1 MRQILFG
8 EQWFHPE
15 APAEVVE
22 IFNRLGR
29 KRTFKKGEE
38 LKHGAPDGEIT
49 LLLTGL
55 CLYRFWDTQDKEH
68 VLSLILPNRTMGDID
83 GLTGTMANVSAYTI
97 KNSTGLVLPYDVW
110 HKEIRKDI
118 NVYEKVAQNITFKQE
133 SHIEALLACFTLDID
148 SRLRAFL
155 HSLIKSYY
163 KPNYAGWNPMPVR
176 LTATLIASIISASR
190 TSVSLTLSDWTEKGW
205 MKKDGNIA
213 LFHGS
218 IFTNLKDW
226 WEPGA

>member
-148 SRLRAFL
+148 NRLRAFL
-155 HSLIKSYY
+155 HSFQVLLQAELCRLETHAGSADSDVNCLNYFCKPHLCFSDIK
-163 KPNYAGWNPMPVR
+163 
-176 LTATLIASIISASR
+176 
-190 TSVSLTLSDWTEKGW
+190 
-205 MKKDGNIA
+205 
-213 LFHGS
+213 
-218 IFTNLKDW
+218 
-226 WEPGA
+226 

>member
-22 IFNRLGR
+22 IFNRLGE

-83 GLTGTMANVSAYTI
+83 GLTGTMAN
-97 KNSTGLVLPYDVW
+97 G
-110 HKEIRKDI
+110 KDI
-118 NVYEKVAQNITFKQE
+118 NIYEKVAQNITFKQE

-148 SRLRAFL
+148 SRLGAFL

-176 LTATLIASIISASR
+176 LTATLIAAIISASR
-190 TSVSLTLSDWTEKGW
+190 TSVSLTLSDWMEKGW
-205 MKKDGNIA
+205 MKRDGNIA

-226 WEPGA
+226 WAPGV

>member
-22 IFNRLGR
+22 IFNRLGE

-83 GLTGTMANVSAYTI
+83 GLTGTMAN
-97 KNSTGLVLPYDVW
+97 G
-110 HKEIRKDI
+110 KDI
-118 NVYEKVAQNITFKQE
+118 NIYEKVAQNITFKQE

-176 LTATLIASIISASR
+176 LTATLIAAIISASR
-190 TSVSLTLSDWTEKGW
+190 TSVSLTLSDLMEKGW
-205 MKKDGNIA
+205 MKRDGNIA

-226 WEPGA
+226 WAPGV

>member
-22 IFNRLGR
+22 IFNRLGE

-83 GLTGTMANVSAYTI
+83 GLTGTMAN
-97 KNSTGLVLPYDVW
+97 G
-110 HKEIRKDI
+110 KDI
-118 NVYEKVAQNITFKQE
+118 NIYEKVAQNITFKQE

-176 LTATLIASIISASR
+176 LTATLIAAIISASR
-190 TSVSLTLSDWTEKGW
+190 TSVSLTLSDWMEKGW
-205 MKKDGNIA
+205 MKRDGNIA

-218 IFTNLKDW
+218 IFTN
-226 WEPGA
+226 

>member
-22 IFNRLGR
+22 IFNRLGE

-83 GLTGTMANVSAYTI
+83 GLT
-97 KNSTGLVLPYDVW
+97 
-110 HKEIRKDI
+110 
-118 NVYEKVAQNITFKQE
+118 
-133 SHIEALLACFTLDID
+133 
-148 SRLRAFL
+148 
-155 HSLIKSYY
+155 
-163 KPNYAGWNPMPVR
+163 
-176 LTATLIASIISASR
+176 
-190 TSVSLTLSDWTEKGW
+190 
-205 MKKDGNIA
+205 
-213 LFHGS
+213 
-218 IFTNLKDW
+218 
-226 WEPGA
+226 

>member
-22 IFNRLGR
+22 IFNRLGE

-68 VLSLILPNRTMGDID
+68 VLSLIIPNRTMGDID
-83 GLTGTMANVSAYTI
+83 GLTGIMAN
-97 KNSTGLVLPYDVW
+97 G
-110 HKEIRKDI
+110 KDI
-118 NVYEKVAQNITFKQE
+118 NIYEKVAQNITFKQE

-176 LTATLIASIISASR
+176 LTATLIAAIISASR
-190 TSVSLTLSDWTEKGW
+190 TSVSLTLSDWMEKGW
-205 MKKDGNIA
+205 MKRDGNIA

-226 WEPGA
+226 WAPGV

>member
-22 IFNRLGR
+22 IFNRLGESVP
-29 KRTFKKGEE
+29 FKKGEE

-83 GLTGTMANVSAYTI
+83 GLTGTMAN
-97 KNSTGLVLPYDVW
+97 G
-110 HKEIRKDI
+110 KDI
-118 NVYEKVAQNITFKQE
+118 NIYEKVAQNITFKQE

-176 LTATLIASIISASR
+176 LTATLIAAIISASR
-190 TSVSLTLSDWTEKGW
+190 TSVSLTLSDWMEKGW
-205 MKKDGNIA
+205 MKRDGNIA

-226 WEPGA
+226 WAPGV

>member
-22 IFNRLGR
+22 IFNRLGE

-55 CLYRFWDTQDKEH
+55 CLYRFWGTQDKEH

-83 GLTGTMANVSAYTI
+83 GLTGTMAN
-97 KNSTGLVLPYDVW
+97 G
-110 HKEIRKDI
+110 KDI
-118 NVYEKVAQNITFKQE
+118 NIYEKVAQNITFKQE

-176 LTATLIASIISASR
+176 LTATLIAAIISASR
-190 TSVSLTLSDWTEKGW
+190 TSVSLTLSDWMEKGW
-205 MKKDGNIA
+205 MKRDGNIA

-226 WEPGA
+226 WAPGV

>member
-110 HKEIRKDI
+110 HKEIR
-118 NVYEKVAQNITFKQE
+118 
-133 SHIEALLACFTLDID
+133 H
-148 SRLRAFL
+148 
-155 HSLIKSYY
+155 
-163 KPNYAGWNPMPVR
+163 
-176 LTATLIASIISASR
+176 
-190 TSVSLTLSDWTEKGW
+190 
-205 MKKDGNIA
+205 
-213 LFHGS
+213 
-218 IFTNLKDW
+218 
-226 WEPGA
+226 

>member
-22 IFNRLGR
+22 IFNRLGE

-83 GLTGTMANVSAYTI
+83 GLTGTMAN
-97 KNSTGLVLPYDVW
+97 G
-110 HKEIRKDI
+110 KDI
-118 NVYEKVAQNITFKQE
+118 NIYEKVAQNITFKQE

-155 HSLIKSYY
+155 HSLIKSYD

-176 LTATLIASIISASR
+176 LTATLIAAIISASR
-190 TSVSLTLSDWTEKGW
+190 TSVSLTLSDWMEKGW
-205 MKKDGNIA
+205 MKRDGNIA

-226 WEPGA
+226 WAPGV

>member
-22 IFNRLGR
+22 IFNRLGE

-83 GLTGTMANVSAYTI
+83 GLTGTMAN
-97 KNSTGLVLPYDVW
+97 G
-110 HKEIRKDI
+110 KDI
-118 NVYEKVAQNITFKQE
+118 NIYEKVAQNITFKQE

-176 LTATLIASIISASR
+176 LTATLIAAIISASR
-190 TSVSLTLSDWTEKGW
+190 TSVSLTLSDWMEKGW
-205 MKKDGNIA
+205 MKRDGNIA

-226 WEPGA
+226 WAPGA

>member
-22 IFNRLGR
+22 IFNRLGE

-83 GLTGTMANVSAYTI
+83 GLTGTMAN
-97 KNSTGLVLPYDVW
+97 G
-110 HKEIRKDI
+110 KDI
-118 NVYEKVAQNITFKQE
+118 NIYEKVAQNITFKQE

-176 LTATLIASIISASR
+176 LTATLIAAIISASR
-190 TSVSLTLSDWTEKGW
+190 TTVSLTLSDWMEKGW
-205 MKKDGNIA
+205 MKRDGNIA

-226 WEPGA
+226 WAPGV

>member
-8 EQWFHPE
+8 EQWLHPE

-22 IFNRLGR
+22 IFNRLGE

-83 GLTGTMANVSAYTI
+83 GLTGTMAN
-97 KNSTGLVLPYDVW
+97 G
-110 HKEIRKDI
+110 KDI
-118 NVYEKVAQNITFKQE
+118 NIYEKVAQNITFKQE

-176 LTATLIASIISASR
+176 LTATLIAAIISASR
-190 TSVSLTLSDWTEKGW
+190 TSVSLTLSDWMEKGW
-205 MKKDGNIA
+205 MKRDGNIA

-226 WEPGA
+226 WAPGV

>member
-133 SHIEALLACFTLDID
+133 SHIEALLACFTQD
-148 SRLRAFL
+148 
-155 HSLIKSYY
+155 
-163 KPNYAGWNPMPVR
+163 G
-176 LTATLIASIISASR
+176 R
-190 TSVSLTLSDWTEKGW
+190 TR
-205 MKKDGNIA
+205 N
-213 LFHGS
+213 
-218 IFTNLKDW
+218 
-226 WEPGA
+226 

>member
-22 IFNRLGR
+22 IFNRLGE

-83 GLTGTMANVSAYTI
+83 GLTGTMAN
-97 KNSTGLVLPYDVW
+97 G
-110 HKEIRKDI
+110 KDI
-118 NVYEKVAQNITFKQE
+118 NIYEKVAQNITFKQE

-148 SRLRAFL
+148 SRLLAFL

-176 LTATLIASIISASR
+176 LTATLIAAIISASR
-190 TSVSLTLSDWTEKGW
+190 TSVSFDAK
-205 MKKDGNIA
+205 
-213 LFHGS
+213 
-218 IFTNLKDW
+218 
-226 WEPGA
+226 

>member
-22 IFNRLGR
+22 IFNRLGE

-83 GLTGTMANVSAYTI
+83 GLTGTMAY
-97 KNSTGLVLPYDVW
+97 G
-110 HKEIRKDI
+110 KDI
-118 NVYEKVAQNITFKQE
+118 NIYEKVAQNITFKQE

-176 LTATLIASIISASR
+176 LTATLIAAIISASR
-190 TSVSLTLSDWTEKGW
+190 TSVSLTLSDWMEKGW
-205 MKKDGNIA
+205 MKRDGNIA

-226 WEPGA
+226 WAPGA